1 MEDLE
6 VVTQL
11 SVLCELLK
19 DQHCIRVIYS
29 REYEKGNPSFI
40 ADRVYELYQKYN
52 NLWIWIDGSNRAF
65 VNELKVPIW
74 RRSELRKSLKMCQWI
89 VIE

>member
-11 SVLCELLK
+11 VFCELLK

-65 VNELKVPIW
+65 VNELKIQIW
-74 RRSELRKSLKMCQWI
+74 RRSELRKRLKMCQWI